1 MTAAVFVALL
11 VVGAG
16 PFVLLFGWIAVVE
29 VQARRRSKAFRRR
42 MAMYTNTGRLPL
54 GGKWLP

>member
-1 MTAAVFVALL
+1 VTAAVFVALL

-16 PFVLLFGWIAVVE
+16 PFVLVIGWIAMQE
-29 VQARRRSKAFRRR
+29 VAARRRSRAFRRR
-42 MAMYTNTGRLPL
+42 MDAYTNTERLPL